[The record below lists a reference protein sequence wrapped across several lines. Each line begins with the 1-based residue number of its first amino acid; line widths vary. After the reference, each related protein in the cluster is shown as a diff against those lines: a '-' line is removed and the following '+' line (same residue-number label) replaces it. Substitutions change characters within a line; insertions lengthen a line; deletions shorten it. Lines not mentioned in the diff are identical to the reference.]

1 MDEVENS
8 AFLRAQTKLDS
19 EYKRTKYVRDNMKY
33 IATVEVLL
41 NKEDVRRGE
50 KKEVFNDVSVV
61 EMFWVTSAVN
71 QDYLTQQFK
80 LNLQQELNVWT
91 A

>member
-19 EYKRTKYVRDNMKY
+19 EYKRTKHVRENMKY

-50 KKEVFNDVSVV
+50 KKEVFGDVSVV
-61 EMFWVTSAVN
+61 EMFWVTSAAN
-71 QDYLTQQFK
+71 QDDLTQQFK